1 MGDTQSGREVH
12 GAAMRSRLRRQ
23 NLVMWSSFT
32 RPARSYGAAR
42 GIRLGRARRI
52 RRWIRIAGLFAVIGP
67 MRLAHAVRSRRG
79 ATLLL
84 AGAGITA
91 AGSLLPSGVAVI
103 VGMLVLL
110 RGVAV
115 SLGVS
120 EPHPGPH
127 GASARGADPFGF
139 GAPVSERRHGGPGPR
154 PRR

>member
-1 MGDTQSGREVH
+1 
-12 GAAMRSRLRRQ
+12 MRPRWHRQ
-23 NLVMWSSFT
+23 NLVVWNSSAG
-32 RPARSYGAAR
+32 PSGSHGAPR
-42 GIRLGRARRI
+42 GTRLGRTRRI
-52 RRWIRIAGLFAVIGP
+52 RRWIRTAAQFAIIGLV
-67 MRLAHAVRSRRG
+67 RLARAVRSRRG

-91 AGSLLPSGVAVI
+91 AGSMLPSGVVVI
-103 VGMLVLL
+103 FGMLVLL

-120 EPHPGPH
+120 EPHQGPH
-127 GASARGADPFGF
+127 GAPARGADLFGF